1 MIRFLL
7 YVALGY
13 FLYSL
18 YRAVTRARRTRRPEP
33 DDAPQPGKTA
43 APPFL
48 NIKDAEFEELPPGD
62 EPPASPKP

>member
-18 YRAVTRARRTRRPEP
+18 VRSISRARRTRREEPSGPAPEN
-33 DDAPQPGKTA
+33 KS

-48 NIKDAEFEELPPGD
+48 NIKDAEFEDLPPGGD
-62 EPPASPKP
+62 DPSSPKP